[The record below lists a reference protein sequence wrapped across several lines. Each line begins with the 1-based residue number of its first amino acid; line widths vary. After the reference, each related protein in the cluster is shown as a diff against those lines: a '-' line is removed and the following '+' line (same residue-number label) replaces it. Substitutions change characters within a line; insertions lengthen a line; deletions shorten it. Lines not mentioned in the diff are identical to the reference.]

1 MEWVLRFLLGGLL
14 VCAFATLGDILK
26 PRGFAGLFG
35 AAPSVAVASLTISA
49 LSQGPVTAARSS
61 QAMVLGAIALLVY
74 ANLCL
79 YLMGSRHL
87 KAPPVTVLAL
97 PVWLGVAIGLWAL
110 WLR

>member
-1 MEWVLRFLLGGLL
+1 MEWALRFLLGGLL
-14 VCAFATLGDILK
+14 VCAFATIGDILK

-49 LSQGPVTAARSS
+49 LSQGSVAASQSS
-61 QAMVLGAIALLVY
+61 QAMMPGAIALLVY
-74 ANLCL
+74 ANVCL
-79 YLMGSRHL
+79 YLMGRRHL